1 MKNQDIAKILYEIA
15 IYLEMDNVQFKPRAY
30 EKAANSIEALEDD
43 VSDIYKRGGLKA
55 LMEIPGVGA
64 SIAEKIEEM
73 IKTGKCRYHEELKKK
88 IPVDVESLTSIEGLG
103 PKKIKI
109 LYQKLKIK
117 TIEDLEKV
125 AKEGKI
131 RKLEGFGEKSEEKI
145 LKGIEFHKMSKGRF
159 LLGYAL
165 PMIREIEKK
174 LQSLDFVEKAVVAGS
189 TRRMKETIGDA
200 DILVISKKPQKV
212 MDFFTTMPDVLD
224 IISKGETK
232 SSVKFKNGL
241 NSDLRVVPPESFGA
255 ALQYFTGNK
264 DHNVALRKIAI
275 SKGYKLN
282 EYGVFKGNK
291 QIAGKTEEDV
301 YKVLGL
307 KWMEPELRENTG
319 EIEAAMKNKLPKL
332 IGYKD
337 LKGDCQTQT
346 NWTDGQNSIKEMA
359 EAAKKY
365 GLEYISINDHTK
377 SLAMT
382 GGLDERKLMKQMK
395 EIEKLNK
402 QLNGITILKGAEV
415 NIMKDGKLDINNE
428 TLKQLDVV
436 GIAVHSHFNMPRN
449 EMTKRIISA
458 MENEHADILYHP
470 TGRIIHQREPYD
482 VDIEKIIEA
491 AKRTGTILEVDA
503 YPDRLDLKDE
513 YIKKAIMGGCKI
525 IIDSDAHSVLHF
537 KYLEYGIAQARRGWA
552 ESKHVINTKPLKE
565 FLSSLKS

>member
-513 YIKKAIMGGCKI
+513 YIKKAIMDGCKI